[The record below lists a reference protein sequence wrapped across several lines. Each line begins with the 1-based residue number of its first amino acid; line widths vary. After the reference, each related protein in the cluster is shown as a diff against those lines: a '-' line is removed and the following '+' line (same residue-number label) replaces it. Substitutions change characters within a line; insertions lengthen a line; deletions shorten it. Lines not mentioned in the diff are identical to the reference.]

1 MEFLPSDLKMSKG
14 KINLKLLGKSL
25 EDLKTISAYLQDS
38 IVILKD
44 IIFLEKNNIFIL
56 MLSRFMWEDAEK
68 GIFRENK
75 RIKCVLKFNQVLK
88 VISKNINQKNKNFF
102 FELLAIK
109 TIVMENQNFNINLIF
124 AGDSIITIFTEEID
138 VLMDDLGDPWV
149 VKKAPKHK
157 I

>member
-1 MEFLPSDLKMSKG
+1 MDKE
-14 KINLKLLGKSL
+14 KINLKLLGRSL

-38 IVILKD
+38 IINLNDV
-44 IIFLEKNNIFIL
+44 IFLEKNKIFIL

-68 GIFRENK
+68 GLFRENK
-75 RIKCVLKFNQVLK
+75 RIKCVLKFNQVFK
-88 VISKNINQKNKNFF
+88 VLSKNIDQKNKKIF

-109 TIVMENQNFNINLIF
+109 TTITENKNFKINLIF
-124 AGDSIITIFTEEID
+124 AGEGIITIFVEEID